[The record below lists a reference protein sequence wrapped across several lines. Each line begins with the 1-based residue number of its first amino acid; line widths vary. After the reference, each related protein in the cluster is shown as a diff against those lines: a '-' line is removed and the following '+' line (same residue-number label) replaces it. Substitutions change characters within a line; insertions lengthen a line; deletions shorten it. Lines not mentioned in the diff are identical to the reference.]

1 MKKNYVIT
9 NEVSSEWIQNV
20 INLSDGDV
28 YPIDTGTAI
37 AYLIDFSN
45 LHYGRVRRHW
55 LVVIPEFQN
64 EWSNA
69 YHAMLTD
76 SEKIANEFIEE
87 YEKQQDSYNDEDSPD
102 FDPDDGEYRYYPELA
117 GRWFDTFEQA
127 TQKFFAQFQL

>member
-1 MKKNYVIT
+1 MKKNYTIDS
-9 NEVSSEWIQNV
+9 EVSTEWIQNV

-28 YPIDTGTAI
+28 YTIDTGTAF
-37 AYLIDFSN
+37 AYMVDFSN

-76 SEKIANEFIEE
+76 SEKIADEFIEE
-87 YEKQQDSYNDEDSPD
+87 YEKQQDSYNDDDSED
-102 FDPDDGEYRYYPELA
+102 FDPDEGEYRYCPNLA
-117 GRWFDTFEQA
+117 GRWFLT
-127 TQKFFAQFQL
+127 FAQEVEKFASMIL

>member
-1 MKKNYVIT
+1 MKKNYTIDS
-9 NEVSSEWIQNV
+9 EVSTEWIQNA
-20 INLSDGDV
+20 INLSDGEV
-28 YPIDTGTAI
+28 YVIDQGTAY

-76 SEKIANEFIEE
+76 SEKIADEFIQE
-87 YEKQQDSYNDEDSPD
+87 YEKQQDSYNDEDSED
-102 FDPDDGEYRYYPELA
+102 FDPNEGEYRYYPNLA
-117 GRWFDTFEQA
+117 GRWFLT
-127 TQKFFAQFQL
+127 FAQEVEKFASMILQ

>member
-9 NEVSSEWIQNV
+9 DEVSSEWIQNV
-20 INLSDGDV
+20 INLSDGAV
-28 YPIDTGTAI
+28 YTIDTGTDI
-37 AYLIDFSN
+37 AHLIDFSN

-102 FDPDDGEYRYYPELA
+102 YNPDDGEYHYYPELA

-127 TQKFFAQFQL
+127 TQKFFTQFQL

>member
-1 MKKNYVIT
+1 MKKDYVI
-9 NEVSSEWIQNV
+9 NSEVSSDWIQNA
-20 INLSDGDV
+20 IKLSDGSV
-28 YPIDTGTAI
+28 YTIDTGTDT

-76 SEKIANEFIEE
+76 SNTVADEFIKE
-87 YEKQQDSYNDEDSPD
+87 YEKQQDSYNDENSSD
-102 FDPDDGEYRYYPELA
+102 FGPEGGEYHYYPALA

-127 TQKFFAQFQL
+127 TKKFFAQFQL

>member
-9 NEVSSEWIQNV
+9 DEVSSEWIQNA
-20 INLSDGDV
+20 INLSNGDV
-28 YPIDTGTAI
+28 YPIDMGTDI

-76 SEKIANEFIEE
+76 SEQIANEFIEE

-117 GRWFDTFEQA
+117 GRWFDTFKQA
-127 TQKFFAQFQL
+127 TEKFWAQFQL

>member
-1 MKKNYVIT
+1 MKKNYTIDS
-9 NEVSSEWIQNV
+9 EVSTEWIQNA
-20 INLSDGDV
+20 INLSDGEV
-28 YPIDTGTAI
+28 YVIDQGTAY

-76 SEKIANEFIEE
+76 SEKIADEFIQE
-87 YEKQQDSYNDEDSPD
+87 YEKQQDSYNDEDSED
-102 FDPDDGEYRYYPELA
+102 FDPDEGEYRYYPNLA
-117 GRWFDTFEQA
+117 GRWFLT
-127 TQKFFAQFQL
+127 FAQEVEKFASMILQ

>member
-1 MKKNYVIT
+1 MKKNYTIDS
-9 NEVSSEWIQNV
+9 EVSTEWIQNV

-28 YPIDTGTAI
+28 YVIDQGTAY

-55 LVVIPEFQN
+55 LLVIPEFQN

-76 SEKIANEFIEE
+76 SEKIANEFIQE
-87 YEKQQDSYNDEDSPD
+87 YEKQQDSYNDENSED
-102 FDPDDGEYRYYPELA
+102 FDPDEGEYRYYPNLA
-117 GRWFDTFEQA
+117 GRWFLT
-127 TQKFFAQFQL
+127 FAQEVEKFASMIL